1 MPEPMHLARYYHVR
15 DDRVVCDA
23 CPRECSLREGQHGFC
38 FVRKNEG
45 GKLWS
50 LAYGR
55 PNAVAVD
62 PIEKKP
68 LFHFLPGTSILSLG
82 TAGCNLG
89 CQFCQNW
96 DLSKARSL
104 HGRAMA
110 LPPDKVPAAAE
121 AEGCFS
127 VAFTYNDPTVF
138 VEYAIDAARACREQ
152 GIAAVAVTSGYTQ
165 GAARD
170 DLYAHVQAANID
182 LKGFSE
188 GFYQKLCLAHLSP
201 VLSTI
206 EYAVRRGVWVEL
218 TTLLIPGWND
228 SDEELVAES
237 RWIREHV
244 GREVPLHFTAF
255 HPDYRLREVAPTPPA
270 TLRRARQIALSEGLR
285 FVYTG
290 NVHDAEGARTDC
302 SGCGEPLI
310 RRSWHAVLENRLAE
324 TNGRCPRCAQVVPGV
339 FDARSRERS
348 AGARYGLL

>member
-1 MPEPMHLARYYHVR
+1 MPEPMHVARYYHVR
-15 DDRVVCDA
+15 GDRVVCDA
-23 CPRECSLREGQHGFC
+23 CPRECALREGQHGFC

-45 GKLWS
+45 GKLVS

-68 LFHFLPGTSILSLG
+68 LFHFLPGTRILSLG

-104 HGRAMA
+104 HGRAME
-110 LPPDKVPAAAE
+110 LPPDAVPAAAE
-121 AEGCFS
+121 AERCFS

-138 VEYAIDAARACREQ
+138 VEYAIDAARACRER
-152 GIAAVAVTSGYTQ
+152 GIATVAVTSGYIQ
-165 GAARD
+165 GAARE
-170 DLYAHVQAANID
+170 DLYSHVQAANID

-188 GFYQKLCLAHLSP
+188 GFYQKLCLAQLSP

-206 EYAVRRGVWVEL
+206 ETAVRRGVWVEL
-218 TTLLIPGWND
+218 TTLLIPGRND
-228 SDEELVAES
+228 SDQELVAES

-244 GREVPLHFTAF
+244 GRDVPLHFTAF
-255 HPDYRLREVAPTPPA
+255 HPDYRLREVEPTPPA
-270 TLRRARQIALSEGLR
+270 TLRRARQIALAEGLR

-302 SGCGEPLI
+302 PGCGEPLI
-310 RRSWHAVLENRLAE
+310 ERSWHAVLENRLAG
-324 TNGRCPRCAQVVPGV
+324 TNGRCPKCAQVVPGV
-339 FDARSRERS
+339 FDARSGERS
-348 AGARYGLL
+348 NGVRYGLL